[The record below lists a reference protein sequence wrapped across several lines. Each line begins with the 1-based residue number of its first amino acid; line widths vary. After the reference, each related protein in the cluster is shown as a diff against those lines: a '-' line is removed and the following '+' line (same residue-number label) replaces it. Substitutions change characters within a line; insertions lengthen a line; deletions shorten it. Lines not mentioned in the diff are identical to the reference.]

1 MSFSNTGRLVIKIGS
16 SLLTHKGGRPNLRRI
31 DSLSR
36 VISELKNT
44 GRQVV
49 LVSSGA
55 IAVGRNRLGMEIRPH
70 EVKLKQAAAAVGQ
83 CDLMSHYDRAFSEY
97 GYVAA
102 QILMNRDIVNNPERK
117 TNVINTFETLLEMG
131 AVPIVNEND
140 SVAIEELMFGDNDR
154 LSAIVATLVHAD
166 KLIILTDIDGFYTCD
181 PRKDQNAHLIERVEK
196 ITPEMMGGAG
206 NTSSDV
212 GTGGMKTKLEAAALA
227 AKAGIPTIVMSGK
240 DPTALYDVAEG
251 KSVGTYFC
259 AEEKE

>member
-1 MSFSNTGRLVIKIGS
+1 MSCQHKERLVIKIGS

-36 VISELKNT
+36 VISELKNE
-44 GRQVV
+44 GYQVV

-97 GYVAA
+97 GYVVA

-140 SVAIEELMFGDNDR
+140 SVAIEELMFGDNDN
-154 LSAIVATLVHAD
+154 LSAIVASLVQAD
-166 KLIILTDIDGFYTCD
+166 KLIILTDIDGFYTGD
-181 PRKDQNAHLIERVEK
+181 PRKDKNARLIERVEK
-196 ITPEMMGGAG
+196 ITDEMLGVAG

-212 GTGGMKTKLEAAALA
+212 GTGGMHTKLEAAAFA
-227 AKAGIPTIVMSGK
+227 AKAKISTIVMSGD
-240 DPTALYDVAEG
+240 DPTLLYDVVEG
-251 KSVGTYFC
+251 KSIGTYFC
-259 AEEKE
+259 AEEE